1 MEQVL
6 GMGNW
11 TIQYR
16 ETESGITVLRA
27 VTKDSR
33 AVLPQAIHGL
43 PVRELSDYSLSVRD
57 KVQPAEDI
65 KSIEITDGRAP
76 QDAEWDN
83 RQIRELRLPESLR
96 KVGSYCFMGLRNLE
110 KLEFHDEEMEWGIS
124 PFMNCIFLH
133 DIVIHRPG
141 DEKKNLAWLCGEV
154 NGELDVTIRRPGEPD
169 VKVLFP
175 GYTEISEENTPARQ
189 FNFSMEG
196 MGYPYHHVFRD
207 RKLDWHAYDGIW
219 ERAKARGGDNAD
231 TLLQLAWYR
240 IWCPEH
246 LSEERRQD
254 YVAYAERGA
263 GKLLD
268 WILEE
273 GNAAELAE
281 LLERVKI
288 PEEDIRRGCDAARAA
303 GKTQCVALLLA
314 KLPGAAE
321 AAPAGRRKTF
331 EL

>member
-16 ETESGITVLRA
+16 ETESGITILRA
-27 VTKDSR
+27 VTKDRR
-33 AVLPQAIHGL
+33 AVLPQDIHGL

-57 KVQPAEDI
+57 KVQPAADI

-83 RQIRELRLPESLR
+83 RQIGELRLPATVR
-96 KVGSYCFMGLRNLE
+96 KVGSYCFMGLRNLQ
-110 KLEFHDEEMEWGIS
+110 KIQFTDAPMEWGIS

-133 DIVIHRPG
+133 DIVIDRP
-141 DEKKNLAWLCGEV
+141 EQEERNLAWLAGEV

-169 VKVLFP
+169 IRVLFP

-219 ERAKARGGDNAD
+219 ERAVSRGGDNAD

-240 IWCPEH
+240 LLTPEH
-246 LSEERRQD
+246 LSDEKAE
-254 YVAYAERGA
+254 AYEKYIRPGA

-268 WILEE
+268 WILER
-273 GNAAELAE
+273 GTAAELAE
-281 LLERVKI
+281 LLQRTEL
-288 PEEDIRRGCDAARAA
+288 PEETIRRGCDQARAE
-303 GKTQCVALLLA
+303 GKTQCVAVLLA
-314 KLPGAAE
+314 HLPQAAE
-321 AAPAGRRKTF
+321 EAPVGRRKSYD
-331 EL
+331 L